1 MNAELESRPAA
12 YVLRAAG
19 PTEYLYKGSTRD
31 MAARWSDHRE
41 GRVARTRNRRPLTLV
56 LVEYFDSFTD
66 ARRRELFLKTGVGR
80 AWLKARV
87 AKWQT
92 QGTSCHRQVRLRRK
106 NPLVTTP

>member
-1 MNAELESRPAA
+1 VNTELESRPAA

-31 MAARWSDHRE
+31 MAARWRDHQA
-41 GRVARTRNRRPLTLV
+41 GRVARTRSRRPLTLV
-56 LVEYFDSFTD
+56 LVEYFDSFSE
-66 ARRRELFLKTGVGR
+66 ARRRELFLKSGIGR

-92 QGTSCHRQVRLRRK
+92 QGT
-106 NPLVTTP
+106 